1 MLYLIADDSFNRNVT
16 SFDSEDGC
24 FVVRANN
31 DEELTDAIASF
42 VDSNYCD
49 KYDYDNTLEDYDGS
63 VWTVRELGEEFK
75 IELNIERK
83 VSGKRC

>member
-1 MLYLIADDSFNRNVT
+1 MLYLIADDSFNRDVT
-16 SFDSEDGC
+16 PFGSEDGC

-31 DEELTDAIASF
+31 DEELANAIVSF
-42 VDSNYCD
+42 IESNYCD
-49 KYDYDNTLEDYDGS
+49 NYDYDSTIEDYDGS
-63 VWTVRELGEEFK
+63 AWVVRELGEEFK